1 MKYKIWNGTDTIY
14 TPDGKKFT
22 PDEWRGM
29 WPWANIPGVKMII
42 QDAPINGQV
51 AMEFEQTKTV
61 YKSSGAKIVDG
72 MTDEEVLA
80 AISEFEEN
88 PPITVASAE
97 ERIAAALEA
106 QVMMAEDDVDDVAEE
121 EPITLIAAEEE
132 QVMADNETATV
143 APVANKFAMRSVSA
157 TNSIAAQSDTVEVGA
172 SVEEEEHSAGFIRAR
187 NNFQRGLWSDNIMR
201 VAVKKGHITKVEYQ
215 EITSKFY

>member
-22 PDEWRGM
+22 PDEWREM

-61 YKSSGAKIVDG
+61 YKSSGAKITND

-106 QVMMAEDDVDDVAEE
+106 QVMMAEDDVADEE
-121 EPITLIAAEEE
+121 LITVVAAEEE
-132 QVMADNETATV
+132 RVVADGETATV
-143 APVANKFAMRSVSA
+143 APIASKFAMRSVSA
-157 TNSIAAQSDTVEVGA
+157 TNSIAAQSDVVEVKTEA
-172 SVEEEEHSAGFIRAR
+172 NAEEEHSAGFIRAR

-201 VAVKKGHITKVEYQ
+201 MAVKKGHITRVEYQ